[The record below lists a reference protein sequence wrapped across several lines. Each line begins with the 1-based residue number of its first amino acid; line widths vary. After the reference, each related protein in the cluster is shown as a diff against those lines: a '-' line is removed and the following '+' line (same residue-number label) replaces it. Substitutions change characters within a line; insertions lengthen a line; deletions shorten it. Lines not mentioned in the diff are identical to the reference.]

1 VIDRL
6 LALLTNRWTR
16 LVLVALVVGGLQTT
30 LFGDVR
36 PFDTVVQFAFLY
48 AALAGAIHGAEVG
61 AIAGFVVGFLY
72 DTALTSPFGLTA
84 AVAALVG
91 MGGGLLPFLVRDP
104 TWWSLSLAAATATA
118 GGVLA
123 LPLAMALVGAPSGIG
138 GAVVGVATVA
148 AGVNLLLS
156 IPMIP
161 VVRWTIRETRLSD

>member
-1 VIDRL
+1 MIDRL
-6 LALLTNRWTR
+6 LTLLTNRWAR

-36 PFDTVVQFAFLY
+36 PFGTVVQFALLY

-72 DTALTSPFGLTA
+72 DTALTTPFGLTA

-91 MGGGLLPFLVRDP
+91 AGGGLLPFLVRDP
-104 TWWSLSLAAATATA
+104 TWWSISFAAAVATS
-118 GGVLA
+118 GGVLVVPA
-123 LPLAMALVGAPSGIG
+123 AMILVGTPSGIG
-138 GAVVGVATVA
+138 GAVVGLAIVAGA
-148 AGVNLLLS
+148 LNLLLS

-161 VVRWTIRETRLSD
+161 AVRWTLRDARLSG